1 MLCRGGWWRG
11 DGLFQSHQLRG
22 EELAVR
28 MRALAVE
35 LAVVIVVNE
44 RLVPFPVSIIVEHE
58 QTNIALG

>member
-1 MLCRGGWWRG
+1 
-11 DGLFQSHQLRG
+11 
-22 EELAVR
+22 